1 MISTTTS
8 EIWKLDTDGFKV
20 LAMFVLLV
28 VEGTNGKDTGS
39 ENVDGE
45 DDGDEHT
52 ETQIKYMLILIP
64 GDFFQMVP
72 PGIFFK
78 NRKKL
83 CWGDHFH
90 T

>member
-52 ETQIKYMLILIP
+52 ETQIKYMLILIQ
-64 GDFFQMVP
+64 GDFSKWSHP
-72 PGIFFK
+72 
-78 NRKKL
+78 
-83 CWGDHFH
+83 
-90 T
+90 

>member
-28 VEGTNGKDTGS
+28 VDGTNGKDTGS

-52 ETQIKYMLILIP
+52 ETQIKYMLILIQ
-64 GDFFQMVP
+64 GDFFQMVQP
-72 PGIFFK
+72 RNVFK

-83 CWGDHFH
+83 C
-90 T
+90 

>member
-52 ETQIKYMLILIP
+52 ETQIK
-64 GDFFQMVP
+64 
-72 PGIFFK
+72 
-78 NRKKL
+78 L
-83 CWGDHFH
+83 CWYQYRAGWHNLWDFRAA
-90 T
+90 

>member
-52 ETQIKYMLILIP
+52 ETQIKYMLILIQ
-64 GDFFQMVP
+64 GDFFKWSHP
-72 PGIFFK
+72 EFF
-78 NRKKL
+78 L
-83 CWGDHFH
+83 DAIASSSS
-90 T
+90 

>member
-1 MISTTTS
+1 M
-8 EIWKLDTDGFKV
+8 DTDGFKV

-52 ETQIKYMLILIP
+52 ETQIKYMLILIQ
-64 GDFFQMVP
+64 GDFSKWSHP
-72 PGIFFK
+72 
-78 NRKKL
+78 
-83 CWGDHFH
+83 
-90 T
+90 

>member
-52 ETQIKYMLILIP
+52 ETQIKYMLILIQ
-64 GDFFQMVP
+64 GDFFSNGPTQN
-72 PGIFFK
+72 FF
-78 NRKKL
+78 
-83 CWGDHFH
+83 
-90 T
+90 